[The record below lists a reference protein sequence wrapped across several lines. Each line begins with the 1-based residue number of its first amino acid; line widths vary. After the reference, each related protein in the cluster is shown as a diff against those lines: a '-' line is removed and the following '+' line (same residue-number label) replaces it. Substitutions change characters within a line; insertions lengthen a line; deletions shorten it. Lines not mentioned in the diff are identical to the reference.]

1 MLKFDKDTAITVIFL
16 IFLMAALLWAFDGAL
31 TKHVDNQNTMLCNSA
46 KISGNEE
53 WGKLCENYYKTGD
66 ITYLRGN

>member
-1 MLKFDKDTAITVIFL
+1 MIKIRDYFWSAII
-16 IFLMAALLWAFDGAL
+16 IALMFWLFLWAFDGAL
-31 TKHVDNQNTMLCNSA
+31 TKNIDNQNTMLCNSA